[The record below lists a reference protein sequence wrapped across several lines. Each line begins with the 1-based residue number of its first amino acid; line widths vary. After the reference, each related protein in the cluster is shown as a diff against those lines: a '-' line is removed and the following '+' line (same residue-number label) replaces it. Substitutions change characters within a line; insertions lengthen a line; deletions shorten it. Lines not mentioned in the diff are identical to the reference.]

1 MEKYLPYTEA
11 EYKELKEI
19 MNNITT
25 HIPNDRMGWVW
36 SNHNRILRINEAQ
49 PCSCGSAASHWLRA
63 ANTIRDFIINV
74 EKNA

>member
-19 MNNITT
+19 MNTITT

-36 SNHNRILRINEAQ
+36 GNHNRILKTNEGQ
-49 PCSCGSAASHWLRA
+49 PCSCGSASGQWIRA
-63 ANTIRDFIINV
+63 TETIRNFIINV
-74 EKNA
+74 EKNG

>member
-36 SNHNRILRINEAQ
+36 GNHNRILKTNEAQ
-49 PCSCGSAASHWLRA
+49 PCSCGSASNLWLRA

>member
-25 HIPNDRMGWVW
+25 HIPHDRMGWIW
-36 SNHNRILRINEAQ
+36 GNHNRILKTNEAQ
-49 PCSCGSAASHWLRA
+49 PCSCGSASNLWLRA